1 MTKLC
6 FFINS
11 DWYYD
16 LHWLERSISAL
27 KAGYDVHVICH
38 FNDEVIRKKIEKL
51 GIHTHNSNMSEQS
64 LNPLLI
70 FKDLIKSLRV
80 LNEIN
85 PDILHCITIKP
96 CLIGGVY
103 SKLWKKKL
111 VLSFVGL
118 GRVFSSSAVFYKFI
132 RGIVSITYKCISK
145 KDDVFFIFEHE
156 NDREKIINLT
166 GIVSDKTSV
175 IDGAGINIEEY
186 KLVPEPEN
194 ETPVVLF
201 ASRLIW
207 SKGLGDLIEVKKRL
221 IKRGVFFELQVAG
234 ITVKNDPDSI
244 SEKTIKDWQ
253 SLKLISWL
261 GKSDNV
267 KDLIINA
274 NIIALPSVYAEG
286 VPRILIE
293 GAAIGRPC
301 LAYDSGGCESIVK
314 DGSTGYLVDK
324 NNVEELTNKLELLLL
339 NSELRAKFGINGRK
353 RVVENFSSKSVI
365 ERTLRIYEVIK

>member
-1 MTKLC
+1 
-6 FFINS
+6 
-11 DWYYD
+11 
-16 LHWLERSISAL
+16 
-27 KAGYDVHVICH
+27 
-38 FNDEVIRKKIEKL
+38 
-51 GIHTHNSNMSEQS
+51 MSEQS

-221 IKRGVFFELQVAG
+221 IKRGVFF
-234 ITVKNDPDSI
+234 
-244 SEKTIKDWQ
+244 
-253 SLKLISWL
+253 
-261 GKSDNV
+261 
-267 KDLIINA
+267 
-274 NIIALPSVYAEG
+274 
-286 VPRILIE
+286 
-293 GAAIGRPC
+293 
-301 LAYDSGGCESIVK
+301 
-314 DGSTGYLVDK
+314 
-324 NNVEELTNKLELLLL
+324 
-339 NSELRAKFGINGRK
+339 
-353 RVVENFSSKSVI
+353 
-365 ERTLRIYEVIK
+365 